1 MLFKEGNASN
11 ISRHLDRDAD
21 TDPPRWVD
29 EILSAAKQVLFDVR
43 VSMDLR

>member
-21 TDPPRWVD
+21 NDDPRWVD
-29 EILSAAKQVLFDVR
+29 EILTTAKQVLFDVR
-43 VSMDLR
+43 VSKDLR